1 VRIAFAT
8 TDPEVLHGADWD
20 RPLHEEAFARAG
32 IEVDYRVWWDPGV
45 EWDRYDLVVIR
56 STWDYVPRLTEYRR
70 WLRAVDRL
78 GTLRNPAPLVEWN
91 IDKRY
96 LSELGAAGVP
106 VIPTRIAGSEEEL
119 ASVLAEPEEHVVKPV
134 VSAGSADTG
143 RFAPGD
149 PGAMAL
155 GRRVLSRG
163 VPVMVQPSVQSVATD
178 GEISAV
184 LFGGTVSHSF
194 RRGPVLAL
202 GGGAH
207 LENHEED
214 VAAEELSAGQEQVA
228 RLAIGAVGRI
238 AVDRL
243 GVGTPLLYARI
254 DLVRDDDGRDMVLE
268 VELNEPSFFLTVDDR
283 AADRFVSATMAQV
296 TG

>member
-8 TDPEVLHGADWD
+8 TGPEVLHGADRD

-32 IEVDYRVWWDPGV
+32 VDVDYRVWWDPGV

-56 STWDYVPRLTEYRR
+56 STWDYVPRLTEYRH

-78 GTLRNPAPLVEWN
+78 GTLRNPAALVEWN

-106 VIPTRIAGSEEEL
+106 VIPTRIASSEEEL
-119 ASVLAEPEEHVVKPV
+119 SSVLAERGEHVVKPV

-149 PGAMAL
+149 PGAVAL

-163 VPVMVQPSVQSVATD
+163 VPVMVQPSVHSVATE

-184 LFGGTVSHSF
+184 LFGGTVSHSV

-202 GGGAH
+202 GGGV
-207 LENHEED
+207 HERNDETQ
-214 VAAEELSAGQEQVA
+214 VFAQELTASQEQVVEM
-228 RLAIGAVGRI
+228 AIGAVRRI
-238 AVDRL
+238 ALERL
-243 GVGTPLLYARI
+243 GVGAPLLYARI
-254 DLVRDDDGRDMVLE
+254 DLVRADHGGDLVLE
-268 VELNEPSFFLTVDDR
+268 VELNEPSFFLPADDR
-283 AADRFVSATMAQV
+283 AADRFVADTIAQLE
-296 TG
+296 G

>member
-8 TDPEVLHGADWD
+8 TGPEVVHGADQD
-20 RPLHEEAFARAG
+20 RPLHEEAFARGGVELA
-32 IEVDYRVWWDPGV
+32 YCAWWDGEV

-70 WLRAVDRL
+70 WLRAIDRL

-96 LSELGAAGVP
+96 LSALGAVGVP
-106 VIPTRIAGSEEEL
+106 VIPTRIANSEEEL
-119 ASVLAEPEEHVVKPV
+119 ASALAEPGEHVVKPV

-149 PGAMAL
+149 PAAMAL
-155 GRRVLSRG
+155 GRGVLSRG
-163 VPVMVQPSVQSVATD
+163 VPVMVQPAVQSVATE

-184 LFGGTVSHSF
+184 LMGGTVSHSF

-202 GGGAH
+202 GGGEH
-207 LENHEED
+207 NRNHEED
-214 VAAEELSAGQEQVA
+214 VAAEELSADQERVVG
-228 RLAIGAVGRI
+228 LAMEAVGRI
-238 AVDRL
+238 AVDLL

-254 DLVRDDDGRDMVLE
+254 DLVRADDGGNLVLE
-268 VELNEPSFFLTVDDR
+268 VELNEPSFFLPMDDR
-283 AADRFVSATMAQV
+283 AADRFVAATMAQL
-296 TG
+296 GS